1 MDMNRAGPL
10 MAGGDTDD
18 TSPQHDMMEGE
29 SEGHSMGSREL
40 DSDLVHELAI
50 GFLSEPEGKQGLLQS
65 LQGASDVGT
74 AVGKMAAMVIQRIVS
89 ELESE
94 NMPVDPESA
103 FGTDGSLVKVLTA
116 IYAIA
121 NQNGLEIPMEE
132 SLIDAY
138 EVASADVDKMFDQ
151 GSQPPQPQQPGP
163 QPPVGPSAPP
173 GGLQPLMGGM

>member
-1 MDMNRAGPL
+1 MNNMLRASPI
-10 MAGGDTDD
+10 MAVGNEKDDTDD

-29 SEGHSMGSREL
+29 SEGHSMDNREL

-50 GFLSEPEGKQGLLQS
+50 GFLSEPEGKQRLLQS

-74 AVGKMAAMVIQRIVS
+74 AVGKIAAMVIQRIVS

-116 IYAIA
+116 IYALA
-121 NQNGLEIPMEE
+121 NQNGLEIQMED
-132 SLIDAY
+132 SPIDAY
-138 EVASADVDKMFDQ
+138 EVASADVDKMFDE
-151 GSQPPQPQQPGP
+151 GAQPQQGGM
-163 QPPVGPSAPP
+163 QPPMAGP
-173 GGLQPLMGGM
+173 GGPLMGGM

>member
-1 MDMNRAGPL
+1 MNNMLRASPI
-10 MAGGDTDD
+10 MAVGNEKDDTDD

-29 SEGHSMGSREL
+29 SEGRSMDTREL

-50 GFLSEPEGKQGLLQS
+50 GFLNEPEGKQGLLQS
-65 LQGASDVGT
+65 IQGASDVGT
-74 AVGKMAAMVIQRIVS
+74 AIGKMAVMVIQRIVS

-103 FGTDGSLVKVLTA
+103 FGTDGSLVKVLTV

-121 NQNGLEIPMEE
+121 NQNGLDIPMEE

-138 EVASADVDKMFDQ
+138 EVASADVDKMFE
-151 GSQPPQPQQPGP
+151 QQSSGGEAMGP
-163 QPPVGPSAPP
+163 MPAGGP
-173 GGLQPLMGGM
+173 QPLMGGM